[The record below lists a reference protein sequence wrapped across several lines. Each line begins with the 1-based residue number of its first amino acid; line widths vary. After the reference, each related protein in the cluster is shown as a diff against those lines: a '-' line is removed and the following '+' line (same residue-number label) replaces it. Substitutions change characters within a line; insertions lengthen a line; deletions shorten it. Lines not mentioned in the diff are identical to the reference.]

1 MIESKKSDNSSESSF
16 EANQPQDILVKSP
29 KSSDGTDPQKGWDEV
44 AAKLDLEESKE
55 TSKVTGDSK
64 DQLIEELRAER
75 DAYKAER
82 DSFKQ
87 ELVWF
92 RSRVA
97 RLEE

>member
-1 MIESKKSDNSSESSF
+1 
-16 EANQPQDILVKSP
+16 
-29 KSSDGTDPQKGWDEV
+29 
-44 AAKLDLEESKE
+44 
-55 TSKVTGDSK
+55 VTGDSK
-64 DQLIEELRAER
+64 DQLIQELRAER
-75 DAYKAER
+75 DTYKAER